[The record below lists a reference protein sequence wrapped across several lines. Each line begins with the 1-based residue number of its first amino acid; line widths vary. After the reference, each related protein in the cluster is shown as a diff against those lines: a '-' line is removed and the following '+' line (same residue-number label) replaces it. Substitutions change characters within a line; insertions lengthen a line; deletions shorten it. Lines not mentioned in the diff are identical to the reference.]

1 MKHSIV
7 WICLLVFHLLSLEAH
22 SQVGADYTYQFLN
35 LPSSPRQAALG
46 GKNYAFT
53 EQVSQAFWNP
63 AVINETMDNQLDLS
77 FSKVYGVANYGSLGY
92 SKTFR
97 SKRNLFVGVNFINY
111 GDMEGYDEFGSYTGS
126 FKGNEVALTVG
137 SSYQIEQSDWYVGAN
152 VKFVFSS
159 MESYQSIGAAIDL
172 GVLYKDEIGQ
182 WDFALTARNL
192 GAQLQTYADYREKL
206 PLDVAISLSKELEN
220 VPLRWHITIDN
231 LQQWDLSFSNPNRG
245 TTSIDE
251 EFKEEKV
258 GFFNNALRHFIV
270 GVELFPR
277 KKFQI
282 RLGYNF
288 RKGEELRIVDNR
300 HFAGITAGVGLQLK
314 HFKFDY
320 SYARQTT
327 AANTSMFGVRIDMN

>member
-1 MKHSIV
+1 MKNSISWIGLTV
-7 WICLLVFHLLSLEAH
+7 ICLLSCKTY

-35 LPSSPRQAALG
+35 LPSSPIQAALG
-46 GKNYAFT
+46 GKNFASST
-53 EQVSQAFWNP
+53 KVSQAFLNP
-63 AVINETMDNQLDLS
+63 AVINEEMNNQLEAS
-77 FSKVYGVANYGSLGY
+77 FSRVYGAANYGSLGY

-97 SKRNLFVGVNFINY
+97 SKHNLFVGVNYLNY

-126 FKGNEVALTVG
+126 FQGNEVALTMG
-137 SSYQIEQSDWYVGAN
+137 SSYQIEQSDWHVGAN
-152 VKFVFSS
+152 VKFIFSS
-159 MESYQSIGAAIDL
+159 LESYQSIGAAIDL
-172 GVLYKDEIGQ
+172 GVLYRDEIGQ
-182 WDFALTARNL
+182 WDFAFTARNL
-192 GAQLQTYADYREKL
+192 GAQLKTYADYREKL
-206 PLDVAISLSKELEN
+206 PLDVAISVSKELEN

-258 GFFNNALRHFIV
+258 SFFNNALRHFIV

-277 KKFQI
+277 KKFQV

-300 HFAGITAGVGLQLK
+300 HFAGISAGVGLQLK
-314 HFKFDY
+314 RFKFDY

-327 AANTSMFGVRIDMN
+327 AANTSMFGVRFDMN